1 MPYAE
6 GRTFYD
12 ADSHVMEIDDWLP
25 AYADPG
31 VRDKIRPLYLG
42 GAGKL
47 ADKAVEQAAARR
59 GDADAAARLEEQLMT
74 AKGWG
79 ALGAFDPQERTRA
92 LDLLGFHK
100 QLVFPTFAG
109 TQFQSKDEDVMVGG
123 HRALNRAMADF
134 CADDDRLIGVA
145 SITWFDV
152 ETTVQLANEALDAG
166 NGA

>member
-25 AYADPG
+25 QYADPA
-31 VRDKIRPLYLG
+31 VRDRIRPLYLG

-47 ADKAVEQAAARR
+47 ADEAKAAAVARR
-59 GDADAAARLEEQLMT
+59 TDPDATAKLEDALMT
-74 AKGWG
+74 AKGWT
-79 ALGAFDPQERTRA
+79 ALGAFDPAERTRA

-109 TQFQSKDEDVMVGG
+109 TQYVGAEEDVV
-123 HRALNRAMADF
+123 
-134 CADDDRLIGVA
+134 
-145 SITWFDV
+145 
-152 ETTVQLANEALDAG
+152 
-166 NGA
+166 

>member
-25 AYADPG
+25 AYADPD
-31 VRDKIRPLYLG
+31 VREKIRPLYLG
-42 GAGKL
+42 GAGKM
-47 ADKAVEQAAARR
+47 AEKAVQAAAARR

-79 ALGAFDPQERTRA
+79 ALGAFDPVERTRA

-100 QLVFPTFAG
+100 QLVFPTFAS
-109 TQFQSKDEDVMVGG
+109 TQFLSDDAEVMTGG
-123 HRALNRAMADF
+123 TRALNRAMAPS
-134 CADDDRLIGVA
+134 CADHDRLIGVA
-145 SITWFDV
+145 SLHSADV
-152 ETTVQLANEALDAG
+152 ETTVPLTT
-166 NGA
+166 